1 MLSHK
6 PYEII
11 GLVQIEVVVHRLDAL
26 SSCKRITPLLY
37 RLMRMSRI
45 VFHRC
50 ISNEVVSCKVLEV
63 LDFICTILLTKADD
77 VI

>member
-11 GLVQIEVVVHRLDAL
+11 GLVQIDVVVHRLEAL
-26 SSCKRITPLLY
+26 SSYERTMPLLY
-37 RLMRMSRI
+37 GLMRMSRI
-45 VFHRC
+45 EFRCC